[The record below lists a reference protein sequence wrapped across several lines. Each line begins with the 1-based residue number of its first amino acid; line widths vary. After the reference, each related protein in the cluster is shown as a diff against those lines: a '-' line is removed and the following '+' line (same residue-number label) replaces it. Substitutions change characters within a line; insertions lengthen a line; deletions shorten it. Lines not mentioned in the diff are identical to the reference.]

1 MTVRFF
7 FLYWNRHNTLTYFDG
22 FRKMCRGGSAAA
34 ADNPSAFHY
43 NIEHL
48 FCEFFRIYIIYGL
61 SVYIFGQTC
70 IWIHNNRRGA
80 AGCQLFHKRFHLC
93 WTKSA
98 VKADSIYAKPSSNA
112 TAAGISPPV
121 SSFAFSS
128 KVMVTNTGNFVF
140 SFTASTAAF
149 LLHVYHSWFQS
160 ELHRLLLARPP

>member
-1 MTVRFF
+1 MVTQCLLKTRFTRWIDAF
-7 FLYWNRHNTLTYFDG
+7 SYDDWTGTKLNGMRIGRNDGKVLFLYWNRHNTLTYFDG

-98 VKADSIYAKPSSNA
+98 VKADSIYAKPLQQCYCRRN
-112 TAAGISPPV
+112 ISACQQ
-121 SSFAFSS
+121 FCIFI
-128 KVMVTNTGNFVF
+128 KGHGNK
-140 SFTASTAAF
+140 
-149 LLHVYHSWFQS
+149 Y
-160 ELHRLLLARPP
+160 R